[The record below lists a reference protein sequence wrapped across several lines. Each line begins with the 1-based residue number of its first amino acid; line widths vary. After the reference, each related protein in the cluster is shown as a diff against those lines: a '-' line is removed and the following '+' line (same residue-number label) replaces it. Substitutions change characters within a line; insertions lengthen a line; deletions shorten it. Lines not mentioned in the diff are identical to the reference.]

1 MDDTKKYGILA
12 VFGKIDAVEYHLYLL
27 DEKDTPVKK
36 LNAYNTFEEAIS
48 QLRKLKT
55 KDKLKMTN
63 DEIARNLKQL
73 IWTHDDGAFFT
84 IGWLKE
90 HIVEE

>member
-1 MDDTKKYGILA
+1 MKENNYGILT
-12 VFGKIDAVEYHLYLL
+12 VFGKADPVEYHLYLL

-36 LNAYNTFEEAIS
+36 LNAYNTWKEAVS

-55 KDKLKMTN
+55 KDKQKMTN

-73 IWTHDDGAFFT
+73 IWTHEDGAFFS
-84 IGWLKE
+84 IGWLKK